1 MRDDVGFFQTI
12 RAAIAKATATGSI
25 SQADRAFAVQQLI
38 DRAVASSE
46 IIDVLRAA
54 GIESP
59 DISILS
65 DDFLAEL
72 RGFDRKNLA
81 LEALRKLLNGEIKSR
96 SKTNVVESRAFPK
109 RLEDAMA
116 RYHSNAGDD

>member
-1 MRDDVGFFQTI
+1 MSSPRTTTPSFCITVSSRKAIVSSRTI
-12 RAAIAKATATGSI
+12 PP
-25 SQADRAFAVQQLI
+25 
-38 DRAVASSE
+38 E

-72 RGFDRKNLA
+72 QGMERKNLA
-81 LEALRKLLNGEIKSR
+81 LEALKKLLNGEIKSR
-96 SKTNVVESRAFPK
+96 LQTNVVERRRRAIRK
-109 RLEDAMA
+109 RP
-116 RYHSNAGDD
+116 ST